1 MHHAR
6 LLVSCCIRCYLGILS
21 TPVLSRILLTFSR
34 SLVSDWPLALLNI
47 SSTHR
52 FLIGTATMDILL
64 LRACSLTELL
74 DRDWWQINHLTAQWA
89 SGRGWLVSVVVESL
103 CIAGV
108 SDLLLLKYTV
118 YGWSSLYV
126 SYVHNGLV
134 LKNGFFSFLSL
145 ILNKRATE

>member
-1 MHHAR
+1 M
-6 LLVSCCIRCYLGILS
+6 
-21 TPVLSRILLTFSR
+21 
-34 SLVSDWPLALLNI
+34 
-47 SSTHR
+47 
-52 FLIGTATMDILL
+52 
-64 LRACSLTELL
+64 
-74 DRDWWQINHLTAQWA
+74 
-89 SGRGWLVSVVVESL
+89 SVVVESL

-145 ILNKRATE
+145 ILNKRATEQTQEKTAV